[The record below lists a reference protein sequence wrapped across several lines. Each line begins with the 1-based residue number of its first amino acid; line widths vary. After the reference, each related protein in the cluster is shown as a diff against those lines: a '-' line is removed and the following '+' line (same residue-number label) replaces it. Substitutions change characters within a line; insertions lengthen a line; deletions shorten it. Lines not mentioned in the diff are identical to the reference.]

1 MADFKFLHAAD
12 VHLGRPFSGLE
23 RSSPHLADLFRR
35 AGQVAWE
42 RIVETA
48 IARKVDAV
56 TLAGDIFDS
65 SNPSVRARVVFREG
79 IQRLYE
85 EGIPVFLAAGN
96 HDPLSTFSDSL
107 KNLPGLHLFGPEP
120 EKGGDAS
127 GEITQGVLTYGA
139 GFPKADTRENLAR
152 RFRRDSGSELAI
164 GVLHTNVSG
173 STGHRNY
180 APCTLDDLTATGMDV
195 WCLGH
200 VHSAA
205 ILRDYPLIL
214 YPGASQGARLD
225 ESGPRGCYLVTV
237 TGGNEI
243 AAEFLPVAPVRWEAL
258 HLEVSS
264 DSGGEELVS
273 LAESACA
280 DLCSDDE
287 SLEAVVV
294 ALNVTGRPRASSD
307 REEDVIPLLA
317 ERLERLPVPVFLG
330 PVHDLT
336 CRQVNLESLES
347 EEGFLGD
354 FLRLWR
360 STAQDKDALRELT
373 AGVRGELLR
382 KIGRSPVG
390 GTALAGMLSSDTM
403 LSESLLDET
412 AELVGELFFDPDR
425 G

>member
-1 MADFKFLHAAD
+1 MADFRLLHAAD

-35 AGQVAWE
+35 AGRVAWE
-42 RIVETA
+42 RIVEAA
-48 IARKVDAV
+48 IARRVDAV
-56 TLAGDIFDS
+56 TLGGDVFDS

-79 IQRLYE
+79 VQRLYE

-96 HDPLSTFSDSL
+96 HDPLPTFSDSL

-120 EKGGDAS
+120 ERRGDTS
-127 GEITQGVLTYGA
+127 GEVTQGVKIYGA
-139 GFPKADTRENLAR
+139 GFEKADVGENLAR
-152 RFRRDSGSELAI
+152 KFRRDGGVEVAI

-180 APCTLDDLTATGMDV
+180 APCTPDDLTATGMDV

-205 ILRDYPLIL
+205 ILRDYPLIF
-214 YPGASQGARLD
+214 YPGASQGARMD

-237 TGGNEI
+237 RRGNEI
-243 AAEFLPVAPVRWEAL
+243 SAEFLPVAPVRWETVDV
-258 HLEVSS
+258 EMPP
-264 DSGGEELVS
+264 DSRGEELIS

-280 DLCSDDE
+280 DLISDDE
-287 SLEAVVV
+287 SLEAVV
-294 ALNVTGRPRASSD
+294 AAINVTGRPRASSE
-307 REEDVIPLLA
+307 REEDVVLLLA

-330 PVHDLT
+330 RLRDLT
-336 CRQVNLESLES
+336 CRAFNLESLES

-360 STAQDKDALRELT
+360 STAQDKDAVRDLT
-373 AGVRGELLR
+373 AGVRAELLR
-382 KIGRSPVG
+382 RIGRSPVG
-390 GTALAGMLSSDTM
+390 GTALAGMLSLETI
-403 LSESLLDET
+403 LSEGLPDET
-412 AELVGELFFDPDR
+412 AETVAELFFDSDR